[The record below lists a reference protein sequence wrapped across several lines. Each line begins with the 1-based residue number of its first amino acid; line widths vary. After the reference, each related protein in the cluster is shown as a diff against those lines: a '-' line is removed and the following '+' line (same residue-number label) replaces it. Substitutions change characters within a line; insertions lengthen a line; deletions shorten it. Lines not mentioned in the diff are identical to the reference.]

1 MQIDYH
7 SAQQIINKSTIL
19 FDQKTLYANIDRIA
33 TDVMNEINEEIPVF
47 LTVMN
52 GGMFFAAEL
61 LKRINKPLLCD
72 YIHAS
77 RYGDASFGAT
87 HITWYR
93 QPKIEDIKGKIIYIL
108 DDILDEGH
116 TLAEIKR
123 FLINAGAKEC
133 KIVVLV
139 NKELNKEKPILADH
153 VGVNAPNHF
162 LFGFGMDINGLYRQ
176 LPEIYAYNN

>member
-1 MQIDYH
+1 MQIDYNN
-7 SAQQIINKSTIL
+7 AQQIINSSTIL
-19 FDQKTLYANIDRIA
+19 FDQKTLYSKIDSIA
-33 TDVMNEINEEIPVF
+33 LDISNEIHEEIPIF

-61 LKRINKPLLCD
+61 LKRIKKPLLCD

-77 RYGDASFGAT
+77 RYGDAQFGAT

-93 QPKIEDIKGKIIYIL
+93 QPKLEDIKDKIIYIL

-123 FLINAGAKEC
+123 FLMNSGAKSC

-139 NKELNKEKPILADH
+139 NKEIGKDKPITADH
-153 VGVNAPNHF
+153 IGINAPNHF
-162 LFGFGMDINGLYRQ
+162 LFGFGMDIYGLYRQ
-176 LPEIYAYNN
+176 LPDIYAYNN

>member
-1 MQIDYH
+1 MQLDYEN
-7 SAQQIINKSTIL
+7 AQQIINKSSIL
-19 FDQKTLYANIDRIA
+19 FNKDTLYSNIDRIA
-33 TDVMNEINEEIPVF
+33 SAISDELGEEIPLF

-61 LKRINKPLLCD
+61 LKQINKPLLCD

-77 RYGDASFGAT
+77 RYGDAQFGAT

-93 QPKIEDIKGKIIYIL
+93 QPKIEDIKGKSIYII

-116 TLAEIKR
+116 TIAEIKR
-123 FLINAGAKEC
+123 FLINAGAKSC

-139 NKELNKEKPILADH
+139 NKEIGKEKPVTADYI
-153 VGVNAPNHF
+153 GIDAPNHF
-162 LFGFGMDINGLYRQ
+162 LFGFGMDIYGLYRQ
-176 LPEIYAYNN
+176 LPAIYMYNN

>member
-1 MQIDYH
+1 MQLDYEN
-7 SAQQIINKSTIL
+7 AQEIINKSSIL
-19 FDQKTLYANIDRIA
+19 FNKDTLYSNIDRIA
-33 TDVMNEINEEIPVF
+33 AAISDELGEEIPLF

-61 LKRINKPLLCD
+61 LKRINKPVLCD

-77 RYGDASFGAT
+77 RYGDAQFGAT

-93 QPKIEDIKGKIIYIL
+93 QPKIEDIKDKDIYIV

-116 TLAEIKR
+116 TIAEIKR
-123 FLINAGAKEC
+123 FLISAGAKSC

-139 NKELNKEKPILADH
+139 NKEIGKEKPVTADY
-153 VGVNAPNHF
+153 VGIDAPNHF
-162 LFGFGMDINGLYRQ
+162 LFGFGMDIHGLYRQ
-176 LPEIYAYNN
+176 LPAIYMYNN